1 MMMKIWEM
9 MKERAGGTPNMTTHP
24 LSTMLPDKNNH
35 EAIIRQR
42 METIVRLAHTMSTAE
57 RVALFES
64 AEKLSDLEFAQTEEG
79 QTLTT
84 HFNAAIEKYVE
95 KNRIKKQKNRKKKS

>member
-1 MMMKIWEM
+1 MCSKTDI
-9 MKERAGGTPNMTTHP
+9 RV
-24 LSTMLPDKNNH
+24 DKTSH

-64 AEKLSDLEFAQTEEG
+64 AEKLSDPEFAQTEEG

-84 HFNAAIEKYVE
+84 HFNVAIEKYVE